1 MIINP
6 YVQQIQTHC
15 PETYIGLTT
24 YLNRLCNNNKLQF
37 QNLLCSNINILNP
50 YIIGYIE
57 YRQVNFLE
65 ALCNT
70 HYDNVDLNFNS
81 LIGKTI
87 TNTLTRLEKNL
98 IPLEGQP
105 F

>member
-1 MIINP
+1 MTINP

-15 PETYIGLTT
+15 PNTYIGLLA
-24 YLNRLCNNNKLQF
+24 YFNKLCNNDNVQLR
-37 QNLLCSNINILNP
+37 NLLSSNINILNT

-70 HYDNVDLNFNS
+70 HYDNVDLNFSS